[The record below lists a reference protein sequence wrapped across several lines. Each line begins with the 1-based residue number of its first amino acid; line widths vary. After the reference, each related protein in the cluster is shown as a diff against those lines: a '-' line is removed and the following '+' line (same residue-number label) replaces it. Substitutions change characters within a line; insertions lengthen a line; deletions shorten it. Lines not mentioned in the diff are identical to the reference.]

1 MWPTS
6 ISYGTHNAFPVAS
19 WDSEGCTLWNHL
31 DLYTV
36 VHCEFGELFSHTV
49 FIYVIV
55 GKYAIWMQPFF
66 RRNRWMKEWL
76 FQSFWDFIN
85 LLGRC
90 TDCQFLPWGGDLHH
104 LMDLVS
110 FWTSYIVRKKT
121 TALPKKLPAELELAF
136 PRIWLTFFFFSVC
149 WLTGNHSY
157 FPALRSPTNLDEPN
171 FRCPDAYNSLLSVSW
186 PSQKKHNVI
195 KIRGRSEIEWFIMVI
210 LLIMQRGW
218 RKSWKVIINVFLTIT
233 VFTPLWSF
241 YCVLRWGILL

>member
-1 MWPTS
+1 MLLLSCDLPASVMARIMPFLWPHGIVKDAHS
-6 ISYGTHNAFPVAS
+6 GII
-19 WDSEGCTLWNHL
+19 WICILLCTVNLEPL
-31 DLYTV
+31 
-36 VHCEFGELFSHTV
+36 LFSHTV

-121 TALPKKLPAELELAF
+121 TTLPKKLPAESELAF

-186 PSQKKHNVI
+186 PSQKKTQRH
-195 KIRGRSEIEWFIMVI
+195 KKSEEGVK
-210 LLIMQRGW
+210 LSDL
-218 RKSWKVIINVFLTIT
+218 SWLF
-233 VFTPLWSF
+233 F
-241 YCVLRWGILL
+241 